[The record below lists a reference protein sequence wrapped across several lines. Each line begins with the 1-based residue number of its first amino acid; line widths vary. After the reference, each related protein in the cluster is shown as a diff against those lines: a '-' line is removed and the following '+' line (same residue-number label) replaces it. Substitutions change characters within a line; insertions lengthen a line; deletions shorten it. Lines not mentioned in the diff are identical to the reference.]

1 VPPDPLVLR
10 DIARDT
16 GGEYF
21 AAPNAQRLSA
31 VYRNLSTRLAH
42 LKEQRQV
49 TSAFA
54 GGALVLLLAGAGFGL
69 MRGGRLP

>member
-1 VPPDPLVLR
+1 MSRVRRRLKLVESE
-10 DIARDT
+10 
-16 GGEYF
+16 GW
-21 AAPNAQRLSA
+21 RLSA

-42 LKEQRQV
+42 VKEHRQV

-69 MRGGRLP
+69 VRGGRLP